1 MASGKP
7 IVATRSGGASEM
19 VLEGE
24 TGYLFPIGN
33 VNKGVE
39 ILDKLIKDVNLSTE
53 IGKIARNRVLQ
64 EYSLE
69 SFEKNIINHLW
80 RQVKR
85 S

>member
-1 MASGKP
+1 
-7 IVATRSGGASEM
+7 
-19 VLEGE
+19 
-24 TGYLFPIGN
+24 

-39 ILDKLIKDVNLSTE
+39 ILDKLIKDVNLRTE